1 MLESQISVEQGKSS
15 VELKDIVGGL
25 GAGPYSNKRG
35 NHMIEKLGIDYAERR
50 LYKRGPGI
58 RLPCLLCSDDSQEV
72 NCTLLD
78 ISPVGAKV
86 KLDSGLDDG
95 ERIDLT
101 AVQRMIVS
109 SLVNFPAEVIWQN
122 GPFVGFRFLSDAQ
135 EAADAIIRLLPE
147 CLPLDDIEVDA
158 A

>member
-1 MLESQISVEQGKSS
+1 
-15 VELKDIVGGL
+15 
-25 GAGPYSNKRG
+25 
-35 NHMIEKLGIDYAERR
+35 MIDKIGIDYAERR
-50 LYKRGPGI
+50 SYKRVPGM
-58 RLPCLLCSDDSQEV
+58 RLPCLLCGDDGQEV

-86 KLDSGLDDG
+86 KLDSRLGDG
-95 ERIDLT
+95 GRVDLST
-101 AVQRMIVS
+101 IQRVIVAAR
-109 SLVNFPAEVIWQN
+109 VNFPAEVVWQD

-147 CLPLDDIEVDA
+147 CLPFDDIELEA